1 MKFEDYHY
9 ERPNLESL
17 KEEFLGFVAQ
27 IESATT
33 VDEVAAAIKG
43 IQALQ
48 NNILTLSKLVT
59 IRHSI
64 DTRDTFYDEEQEF
77 WNESGPVISEW
88 ETTYYKAVLNSP
100 FRNELNEL
108 LPETFFK
115 IAENG
120 LRIFDVSIIPL
131 LQTENKLASEYDK
144 LIASAEIEHNGE
156 IYNLP
161 GMKVFTQSTD
171 RQERK
176 TALTAISQFFEKNLA
191 EFDRIYD
198 ELVKTRHQIAL
209 ELGFKDF
216 VEVGYLRMNR
226 LDYDRQDVEIYRQEV
241 LKHVVPLAE
250 KLFNRQ
256 KERLGLDALKVYD
269 LELEFESGNA
279 KPKGTPEEI
288 VANGVKMYH
297 ELSNETG
304 EFIDFM
310 VERNLL
316 DLVTKPGKQGGG
328 YCDYIP
334 NYESPF
340 IFSNFNGTSGDIDV
354 LTHEAGHAFQVYQ
367 SRWIQTPESVWPTY
381 ESCEIHSM
389 SMEFFAY
396 PWMEL
401 FFEEQTLKYK
411 YSHLFSTVSFLP
423 YGVLVDH
430 FQHEVYQNPEMTPEQ
445 RRDTWRRL
453 EAQYNPWKD
462 NEGITFLETGARWF
476 SQAHIFGAPFY
487 YIDYTLA
494 QVCALQFWERNQVD
508 QDPTAWQDYL
518 TICRIGGTQSFKQI
532 VASANLKSPFEPGSL
547 SGVVAKVDTYLDSI
561 SEEDLNA

>member
-1 MKFEDYHY
+1 MKFEDYQY

-17 KEEFLGFVAQ
+17 KKQFLGFVTR
-27 IESATT
+27 IESATNAN
-33 VDEVAAAIKG
+33 EVEIAVKG

-48 NNILTLSKLVT
+48 NEIITLSQLVS

-64 DTRDTFYDEEQEF
+64 DTRDTFYDEEQTF
-77 WNESGPVISEW
+77 WNEAGPVINEW
-88 ETTYYKAVLNSP
+88 ETAYYKAILQSS
-100 FRNELNEL
+100 FRNELDDL
-108 LPETFFK
+108 LPEPFFK
-115 IAENG
+115 MAENG
-120 LRIFDVSIIPL
+120 LRVFDAKIIPL
-131 LQTENKLASEYDK
+131 LQMENKLISEYDK
-144 LIASAEIEHNGE
+144 LIASAEIEYNGKT
-156 IYNLP
+156 YNLS
-161 GMKVFTQSTD
+161 GMAPFKQSTN

-176 TALTAISQFFEKNLA
+176 AAFAKVSEFFEANQA
-191 EFDRIYD
+191 EIDRIYD
-198 ELVKTRHQIAL
+198 ELVKTRHQIAI

-226 LDYDRQDVEIYRQEV
+226 LDYDRNDVEVYRQEV
-241 LKHVVPLAE
+241 LKHVVPLVE
-250 KLFNRQ
+250 KLYNRQ
-256 KERLGLDALKVYD
+256 KNRLALDSLKVYD
-269 LELEFESGNA
+269 LDLEFESGNA
-279 KPKGTPEEI
+279 TPKGTPEEI
-288 VANGVKMYH
+288 VENGVKMYH
-297 ELSNETG
+297 ELSTETG

-328 YCDYIP
+328 YCTFIP
-334 NYESPF
+334 NFDSPF

-367 SRWIQTPESVWPTY
+367 SRWIQTPETVWPTY

-401 FFEEQTLKYK
+401 FFKEQTLKYK
-411 YSHLFSTVSFLP
+411 FSHLFGTVAFLP

-430 FQHEVYQNPEMTPEQ
+430 FQHEVYQNPEMTPEE

-462 NEGITFLETGARWF
+462 NEGIGYLENGARWF
-476 SQAHIFGAPFY
+476 QQSHIFGSPFY

-494 QVCALQFWERNQVD
+494 QVCALQFWQRSQVD
-508 QDPTAWQDYL
+508 NDPNAWQDYL
-518 TICRIGGTQSFKQI
+518 TICHIGGTQSFKQI

-547 SGVVAKVDTYLDSI
+547 SGVVAKVDAYLDSI
-561 SEEDLNA
+561 SEEDLKA